1 MGAVDARAA
10 QEKSASEGVYTAEQ
24 ANRGVTLYDTSC
36 ASCHE
41 LGKFKGT
48 EFANVWADKP
58 LTDLHD
64 AVMSMPMDAPG
75 SMKPE
80 EYADILAYFL
90 SINDYPAGETELGRH
105 RRRDQG
111 HQARR
116 QEVAFRSRS
125 RRERDLVGD
134 ERAPL
139 VLGSHLED
147 RAHPVVARGRRAAS
161 SRPPTIRSR
170 WA

>member
-1 MGAVDARAA
+1 MTTTRLFVAASTVLAVVITSWMGPLDARAA
-10 QEKSASEGVYTAEQ
+10 QETLASQGVYTAEQ

-48 EFANVWADKP
+48 EFANAWADKP
-58 LTDLHD
+58 LTDLHN

-90 SINDYPAGETELGRH
+90 SINDYPAGETELAGT
-105 RRRDQG
+105 
-111 HQARR
+111 
-116 QEVAFRSRS
+116 
-125 RRERDLVGD
+125 
-134 ERAPL
+134 
-139 VLGSHLED
+139 ED
-147 RAHPVVARGRRAAS
+147 AIKAIKLDV
-161 SRPPTIRSR
+161 IKK
-170 WA
+170 